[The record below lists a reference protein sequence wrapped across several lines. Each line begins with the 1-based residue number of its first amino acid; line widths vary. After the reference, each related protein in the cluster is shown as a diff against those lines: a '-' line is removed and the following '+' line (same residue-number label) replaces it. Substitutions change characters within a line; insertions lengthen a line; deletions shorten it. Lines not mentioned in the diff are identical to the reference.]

1 MHRLIESL
9 EPRTFLTAVSIRGT
23 QFYID
28 GKITHPGS
36 LMQGQ
41 LPNIRAANA
50 IMDDANPATV
60 GFWKY
65 PDTGRWDPER
75 NVREFIANLPAWKAK
90 GVLAVD
96 INLQGGWPKFGFAYD
111 NQPLDN
117 TAIASD
123 GSLKPAYMDRLDRA
137 IRALDQN
144 GMICILGLFYYGQDH
159 RLAGEAAI
167 RSAVNNT
174 VDWILAKGFKN
185 VIVELVNEA
194 TQFYDHPILKPP
206 RVVELMTQAKQ
217 RSGGKLLV
225 TTSLGGGF
233 VPDASIVAASDLV
246 LLHGNGQP
254 NERLVPMINAARALA
269 PNKPIVFNEDT
280 DRPTRLNLIVRGGA
294 SFGYY
299 DLGGNDYSTGMQAPP
314 INYGVNSSPAKKAF
328 FDALAAL
335 AKPTVTQPPPTPPPP
350 TPPPAPAGPPVTR
363 LMLIDANGKKVL
375 GELTD
380 GMVVDLAALGT
391 NKISVQARTGL
402 PAAKSVRFGLDA
414 KANYRTENISPFAL
428 GGDQNGRYF
437 PVPLS
442 AGSHTVTA
450 TAYTGS
456 NATGVAGA
464 KKTVRFTLRQASTA
478 LSARPPASV
487 GGAVVNPHGPTS
499 PFGNTRIGADVLALV

>member
-1 MHRLIESL
+1 MMLPAIEPL
-9 EPRTFLTAVSIRGT
+9 ELRTFLTAVSVVGRD
-23 QFYID
+23 FYID
-28 GKITHPGS
+28 GRITHPGS

-60 GFWKY
+60 GLWKY

-90 GVLAVD
+90 GALAVD
-96 INLQGGWPKFGFAYD
+96 INLQGGWPKLGFAYD

-117 TAIASD
+117 TAIAAD
-123 GSLKPAYMDRLDRA
+123 GSLKPAYMDRLERA
-137 IRALDQN
+137 IRALDAN
-144 GMICILGLFYYGQDH
+144 GMVCILGLFYYGQDH
-159 RLAGEAAI
+159 RLTGEAAI
-167 RSAVNNT
+167 KRAVNET

-194 TQFYDHPILKPP
+194 TQFYQHPILKPP

-217 RSGGKLLV
+217 RSGGRLLV

-254 NERLVPMINAARALA
+254 NERLLPMITAARALA

-280 DRPTRLNLIVRGGA
+280 DRPTRLNIIVRGGA

-314 INYGVNSSPAKKAF
+314 INYRVNSSPAKTAF

-335 AKPTVTQPPPTPPPP
+335 AKPTT
-350 TPPPAPAGPPVTR
+350 TPPPAVPAGPPVTR
-363 LMLIDANGKKVL
+363 LMLIDANGKRVL

-380 GMVVDLAALGT
+380 GMRVDLAALGT

-402 PAAKSVRFGLDA
+402 PMAQSVRFGLDG
-414 KANYRTENISPFAL
+414 KSNYRTENISPFAL
-428 GGDQNGRYF
+428 GGDFAGRYF
-437 PVPLS
+437 PVPLA
-442 AGSHTVTA
+442 AGAHTVSA

-456 NATGVAGA
+456 NATGAAGA
-464 KKTVRFTLRQASTA
+464 KKTVRFTLVQASTPLA
-478 LSARPPASV
+478 ARP
-487 GGAVVNPHGPTS
+487 GAVAGAGLPN
-499 PFGNTRIGADVLALV
+499 PFGTTRVTDGILTNLV